1 MHRCTVHREKVNK
14 CGLKKK
20 KGKTRISA
28 KRGRVTLNPN
38 GTKANIGNGVV
49 MYENA
54 GREARFLKF
63 LYSGFIQ
70 VNLYDTYSVLI

>member
-1 MHRCTVHREKVNK
+1 M
-14 CGLKKK
+14 LKFEVAC
-20 KGKTRISA
+20 ISGSSD
-28 KRGRVTLNPN
+28 KQT
-38 GTKANIGNGVV
+38 NIGNGVV

>member
-1 MHRCTVHREKVNK
+1 M
-14 CGLKKK
+14 
-20 KGKTRISA
+20 
-28 KRGRVTLNPN
+28 TLNPN

-49 MYENA
+49 MYEN
-54 GREARFLKF
+54 GGSEARILKF

>member
-1 MHRCTVHREKVNK
+1 M
-14 CGLKKK
+14 LKFEFACIS
-20 KGKTRISA
+20 GSSDKT
-28 KRGRVTLNPN
+28 
-38 GTKANIGNGVV
+38 NIGNGVV